1 MATVEGV
8 HVGITVKAPAEA
20 ESFGEFY
27 RTQYHS
33 AVALALAITGDR
45 AAAED
50 IAQEAFITAQKRWD
64 RLARY
69 DAPHAWL
76 RRVVTNR
83 SISRLRR
90 LRSESSALDRLAADP
105 LRIGGPGMAA
115 ETIELWAAVRSLPR
129 RQAQVIAL
137 TYLEGYT
144 VPEVAEILGCRSTT
158 AKTHLKRAREALARK
173 LQLVEEEA

>member
-1 MATVEGV
+1 MTSFEGV
-8 HVGITVKAPAEA
+8 DVGITVRASAEV

-27 RTQYHS
+27 RSQYHP
-33 AVALALAITGDR
+33 AVALAFAITGDR

-50 IAQEAFITAQKRWD
+50 ITQEAFITAQKRWD
-64 RLARY
+64 RIAQY

-83 SISRLRR
+83 SISRIRR
-90 LRSESSALDRLAADP
+90 RHSETNAVIRLAAEP
-105 LRIGGPGMAA
+105 RGERGNALSA
-115 ETIELWAAVRSLPR
+115 ETVELWEAVRSLPR
-129 RQAQVIAL
+129 RQAQVVAL

-144 VPEVAEILGCRSTT
+144 IPEVAEILGCRGTT
-158 AKTHLKRAREALARK
+158 AKTHLQRAKQSLAQK

>member
-50 IAQEAFITAQKRWD
+50 IAQEAFL
-64 RLARY
+64 RL
-69 DAPHAWL
+69 L
-76 RRVVTNR
+76 RHR
-83 SISRLRR
+83 
-90 LRSESSALDRLAADP
+90 
-105 LRIGGPGMAA
+105 
-115 ETIELWAAVRSLPR
+115 ETIDDPVDRMSTVGFDKAAQGGDNTLPSVAFDSATAENETSAYDSGQADTDDELA
-129 RQAQVIAL
+129 
-137 TYLEGYT
+137 
-144 VPEVAEILGCRSTT
+144 
-158 AKTHLKRAREALARK
+158 
-173 LQLVEEEA
+173 